1 MSARDEDRNKVHLAV
16 LVREM
21 LENLPAHLEFA
32 KLTAKLQRAR
42 YLALS
47 LRAST
52 SARRWSCA
60 NDRALRTPRP
70 THDAAPN
77 VPNWRYARRSASL
90 VRGRHLEGAALQ

>member
-42 YLALS
+42 YLALIAEGFDERQALE
-47 LRAST
+47 LRK
-52 SARRWSCA
+52 
-60 NDRALRTPRP
+60 
-70 THDAAPN
+70 
-77 VPNWRYARRSASL
+77 
-90 VRGRHLEGAALQ
+90 